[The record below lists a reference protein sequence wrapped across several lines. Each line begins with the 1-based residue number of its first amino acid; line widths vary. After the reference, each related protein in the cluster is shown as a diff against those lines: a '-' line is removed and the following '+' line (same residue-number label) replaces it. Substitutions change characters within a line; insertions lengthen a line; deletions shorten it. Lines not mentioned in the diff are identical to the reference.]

1 MNFFYNKWYNLYLFK
16 IGLRKIIMREKNN
29 FFYFDFVGTFG
40 GAQQST
46 SALLNFIKENSNI
59 RPIVY
64 YVEGTSPL
72 FLDSLEVEKE
82 KIKTIN
88 FKKFNI
94 FNINRQYFYTIY
106 YYFFLLISL
115 LLKKNNN
122 SVLMCNTPKSL
133 VLLCFLKFFKNVE
146 IHYYCRGWGKK
157 ESFSPVTKFFL
168 KFMVNKVYA
177 VSTNTASNLKE
188 FVNKKKIFVTYT
200 SVNLI
205 NIDNQKNKKINVD
218 FPINKIK
225 IVFGG
230 AIVKTK
236 GLHTLLKSIALL
248 PQNIQ
253 SEIIIY
259 IAGDYKKNPDYFE
272 LCNGIISVLCCK
284 VFWLGWLNNMPSL
297 IYNSDI
303 ICLPSFS
310 EGLPRIIQ
318 EGMYLK
324 KICISTPVG
333 GVPDLIEHQK
343 TGFLFEVEDFEA
355 LSLLISQVIKEKTNW
370 DFIGENARSLI
381 LNKYCLNIQGELFI
395 KAFKQDVYCE
405 D

>member
-1 MNFFYNKWYNLYLFK
+1 MK
-16 IGLRKIIMREKNN
+16 EKDN

-59 RPIVY
+59 TPIVY

-72 FLDSLEVEKE
+72 FLDSLKVEKE

-94 FNINRQYFYTIY
+94 FKINRQYLHAIF
-106 YYFFLLISL
+106 YYFILFISL
-115 LLKKNNN
+115 IRKINNN

-133 VLLCFLKFFKNVE
+133 VLLCFLKFFKNIEV
-146 IHYYCRGWGKK
+146 HYYCRGWGKK
-157 ESFSPVTKFFL
+157 EFFSPVIRFFL

-177 VSTNTASNLKE
+177 VSNSTAGNLIEFINT
-188 FVNKKKIFVTYT
+188 KKVFVTYT
-200 SVNLI
+200 SVNLV
-205 NIDNQKNKKINVD
+205 NIDNQKNKKIDLD
-218 FPINKIK
+218 FPVKKIK
-225 IVFGG
+225 IIFGG
-230 AIVKTK
+230 AIIKTK
-236 GLHTLLKSIALL
+236 GLHTLLKSITLL
-248 PQNIQ
+248 PKSMQ

-259 IAGDYKKNPDYFE
+259 IAGDFKKDVEYFD
-272 LCNGIISVLCCK
+272 LCKEIESTLYCK
-284 VFWLGWLNNMPSL
+284 VYWLGWLNDMPSL

-343 TGFLFEVEDFEA
+343 TGFLFEVEDFKT
-355 LSLLISQVIKEKTNW
+355 LSIIISEVIENKKNW
-370 DFIGENARSLI
+370 KFIGENARTLI
-381 LNKYCLNIQGELFI
+381 LEKYNLNIQGKLFI
-395 KAFKQDVYCE
+395 EAFKRDLNCE

>member
-1 MNFFYNKWYNLYLFK
+1 MK
-16 IGLRKIIMREKNN
+16 GKNN
-29 FFYFDFVGTFG
+29 FIYFDFVGTFG

-64 YVEGTSPL
+64 YIEGTSPL

-82 KIKTIN
+82 KIRTIS

-94 FNINRQYFYTIY
+94 FKINRKYLYAIYFYFI
-106 YYFFLLISL
+106 LLISL
-115 LLKKNNN
+115 ILKNNNN
-122 SVLMCNTPKSL
+122 SVLMCNSPKSL
-133 VLLCFLKFFKNVE
+133 ILLCFLKIFKNVE
-146 IHYYCRGWGKK
+146 VHYYCRGWGKK
-157 ESFSPVTKFFL
+157 ESFSPIIRFFL
-168 KFMVNKVYA
+168 KFMVDKVYA
-177 VSTNTASNLKE
+177 VSNSTAGNLIEFINT
-188 FVNKKKIFVTYT
+188 KKVFVTYT

-205 NIDNQKNKKINVD
+205 NIDNQKNKKIDLD
-218 FPINKIK
+218 FPVNKIK

-230 AIVKTK
+230 AIIKTK
-236 GLHTLLKSIALL
+236 GLHTLLKSITLL
-248 PQNIQ
+248 PKSMQ

-259 IAGDYKKNPDYFE
+259 IAGDFKENPDYFD
-272 LCNGIISVLCCK
+272 LCNKIISILYCK

-303 ICLPSFS
+303 VCLPSFS

-333 GVPDLIEHQK
+333 GVPDLIEHQT

-355 LSLLISQVIKEKTNW
+355 LSVIISEVIANKTNW
-370 DFIGENARSLI
+370 KFIGENARTLI
-381 LNKYCLNIQGELFI
+381 LKKYSLSIQGELFI
-395 KAFKQDVYCE
+395 KAFKRDLNCE